1 MANDTVDAGR
11 RRMAN
16 DTIKPVLGAAAA
28 VVLLV
33 GGMFLV
39 ATLSSGDG
47 TPTVARI
54 RCAAAGP
61 VTEDPE
67 VRPQPDG
74 VHLAFESDDG
84 AQLYDV
90 HAAGWPVGTSL
101 GGRIVRG
108 VTETELSVPPGRIE
122 VRCVNDAGGFDANA
136 PKAELTVVDP
146 DRLWV
151 SPELACGATDHLQ
164 LDAGPAPDS
173 PDPERLARDTLDG
186 LRTEDALVKPGYP
199 DTQWHGDL
207 MLVIRDERPIATVT
221 QYADNG
227 RWRVDVE
234 VCPGNHLESG

>member
-1 MANDTVDAGR
+1 MA
-11 RRMAN
+11 
-16 DTIKPVLGAAAA
+16 
-28 VVLLV
+28 
-33 GGMFLV
+33 
-39 ATLSSGDG
+39 
-47 TPTVARI
+47 
-54 RCAAAGP
+54 
-61 VTEDPE
+61 EDPE
-67 VRPQPDG
+67 VRPQRDG
-74 VHLAFESDDG
+74 VHLAFASDDG

-146 DRLWV
+146 DHLWV
-151 SPELACGATDHLQ
+151 SPELTCGTTDHLE

-173 PDPERLARDTLDG
+173 PDPEQLARATLDG
-186 LRTEDALVKPGYP
+186 LRTGDTLVKPGYP

-207 MLVIRDERPIATVT
+207 MLVVREGRPIATVA
-221 QYADNG
+221 QYADDG

-234 VCPGNHLESG
+234 ICSGNRLADG